1 MSIPT
6 VNVAVR
12 VHLADGQPAQGAV
25 VTAELDR
32 PEVDGGYIVPRR
44 FEGLLNDQGEAV
56 LALWPN
62 ARGSTASRYAVTVRV
77 GAKQLL
83 QVSAVVPQADVN
95 LTDIAELPAY
105 PGKSAGEAFNEVAQA
120 AAAAALQAVVAA
132 QDEVETARV
141 ERAAGVAAFNDLAQ
155 AAEAKVLQAVAAAQ
169 VEVENAR
176 LERVAAEEAINE
188 VTTHLSAIAG
198 QLARSNTIFITAHAF
213 N

>member
-77 GAKQLL
+77 GAKELL
-83 QVSAVVPQADVN
+83 QVSAVVPEADVN
-95 LTDIAELPAY
+95 LTDIAELPPY

-132 QDEVETARV
+132 QDEVE
-141 ERAAGVAAFNDLAQ
+141 
-155 AAEAKVLQAVAAAQ
+155 
-169 VEVENAR
+169 NAR
-176 LERVAAEEAINE
+176 LERISAEEAINE
-188 VTTHLSAIAG
+188 VTTHLSAIAA
-198 QLARSNTIFITAHAF
+198 QLARSNTFFITAHAF